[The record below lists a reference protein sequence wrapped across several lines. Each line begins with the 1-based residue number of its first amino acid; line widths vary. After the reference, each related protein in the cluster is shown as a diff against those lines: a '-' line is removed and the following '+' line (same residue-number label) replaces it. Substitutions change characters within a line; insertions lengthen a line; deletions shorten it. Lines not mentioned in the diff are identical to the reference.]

1 MGKYISII
9 TSITALILSVI
20 AVCVAAW
27 RSPDLAFDYQGV
39 IVGVLSLLVTA
50 LIGWQIFN
58 VVEVNK
64 KVSGIKETASE
75 VTNEIMDKYSHTIK
89 SYVITLDTFQLFY
102 DSAYSMAIDRYI
114 EAIDEGIKGSDMN
127 AIELPLQ
134 YLYKIKGDEEAGNIF
149 QGKKAKYIATLS
161 KLKDKNI
168 DDLINYILKST
179 EVPICHV

>member
-1 MGKYISII
+1 MRKYISII

-75 VTNEIMDKYSHTIK
+75 VTNEIMDKYS
-89 SYVITLDTFQLFY
+89 Q
-102 DSAYSMAIDRYI
+102 
-114 EAIDEGIKGSDMN
+114 
-127 AIELPLQ
+127 
-134 YLYKIKGDEEAGNIF
+134 
-149 QGKKAKYIATLS
+149 
-161 KLKDKNI
+161 
-168 DDLINYILKST
+168 
-179 EVPICHV
+179 

>member
-1 MGKYISII
+1 MRKYISII
-9 TSITALILSVI
+9 TSIIALIFSVI

-27 RSPDLAFDYQGV
+27 RSPHLAFDYQGV

-64 KVSGIKETASE
+64 KVSGIKETAAGITSKM
-75 VTNEIMDKYSHTIK
+75 MDKYSHTIK

-102 DSAYSMAIDRYI
+102 DCAYAMAIDRYI
-114 EAIDEGIKGSDMN
+114 EAIDEGIKGSDIS

-134 YLYKIKGDEEAGNIF
+134 YLFKIKGDDDSGNIF

-161 KLKDKNI
+161 QLEDKNV

-179 EVPICHV
+179 EVPICRV